1 MAWVFTRNAG
11 VWTHQ
16 DKLVGTRGREPPI
29 GVSVLLSSNGITAM
43 VGGYADNKY
52 IGRSWVYVA
61 TAMPPSPFPSPARL
75 LLPLLLLL
83 VTERTFFSRSSVLHG
98 PDNGP
103 STYFVTEHR
112 PSAAVRTDRRSTSG
126 KAFPGKD
133 DPHAR
138 LTHAELLAR
147 ALKLANDKPRALG
160 RILKKR

>member
-1 MAWVFTRNAG
+1 MG
-11 VWTHQ
+11 LCG
-16 DKLVGTRGREPPI
+16 DC
-29 GVSVLLSSNGITAM
+29 
-43 VGGYADNKY
+43 YASFAFPLT
-52 IGRSWVYVA
+52 GS
-61 TAMPPSPFPSPARL
+61 TSPSPFA
-75 LLPLLLLL
+75 
-83 VTERTFFSRSSVLHG
+83 FLHG
-98 PDNGP
+98 PDNGS